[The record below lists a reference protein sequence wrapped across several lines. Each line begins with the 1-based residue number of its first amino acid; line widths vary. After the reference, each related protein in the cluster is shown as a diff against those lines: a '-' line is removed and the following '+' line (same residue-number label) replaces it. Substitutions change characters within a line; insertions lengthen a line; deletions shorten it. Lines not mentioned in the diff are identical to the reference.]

1 MIENLQKWLM
11 VLFLFV
17 AVLLVYSCKKDNTPP
32 VITILGDNP
41 YIYCIPSD
49 LPPPYD
55 DPGATALDD
64 EDGDI
69 TSEIN
74 ASSNVNIAIEGTYQ
88 VTYAVKDKAGN
99 SSTATREVK
108 VMYCKK

>member
-1 MIENLQKWLM
+1 MNKNSQKWLS
-11 VLFLFV
+11 VLFLFGGIF
-17 AVLLVYSCKKDNTPP
+17 LLFSCKKDNTTP

-41 YIYCIPSD
+41 YIYCID
-49 LPPPYD
+49 LDLLPPYE